1 MWMHCFCKGQ
11 TLFDIHPFANLTMTV
26 LNDIF
31 GIFTTKLVSF
41 FIPLCENLRMFH
53 GMHCSLATGRAVWIA
68 WLRLLVDDPFKQV
81 V

>member
-31 GIFTTKLVSF
+31 GIFTKLVSF
-41 FIPLCENLRMFH
+41 FHSTLRKPPHVSRNALFAGH
-53 GMHCSLATGRAVWIA
+53 RVRAVWIA